1 MNLEEFVITAYSAQN
16 DAGSLA
22 NFTDKFNAAHSLMD
36 GEGIDPVAAFLSAV
50 LIENG
55 GNIQVAVKTLDY
67 FTGELLRAVQAL
79 EKETN

>member
-1 MNLEEFVITAYSAQN
+1 MTIQTFIHTAYSAQN

-22 NFTDKFNAAHSLMD
+22 NFTDKFTAAHGMM
-36 GEGIDPVAAFLSAV
+36 EGKGVDPVAAFLAAV
-50 LIENG
+50 LVENG
-55 GNIQVAVKTLDY
+55 NNTTDAIEALDF